1 MLSPRHHNLN
11 LIEEPEF
18 LFSFMALMDKSGW
31 SIVGLLEAVAQG
43 QHLVFVGLLAVST
56 RTASSLCGAVG
67 C

>member
-1 MLSPRHHNLN
+1 
-11 LIEEPEF
+11 
-18 LFSFMALMDKSGW
+18 MDKSGW